1 MERPM
6 TGKTKTGD
14 DVKVIIKQW
23 CIALTGAVAT
33 GKSTVGNILK
43 SMGMTV
49 IDADQLARDVVQPGQ
64 PTLEKIRE
72 AFGAGIIS
80 KDGMLDRDRLRDVIM
95 TNPSAREALEAIMH
109 PAIQAR
115 FETCVTT
122 QKLGRGQIFFYEA
135 ALIFERS
142 RAHLFRETW
151 ATTCDEPCQLKRLQE
166 RSKLPREKCLDIIR
180 AQWSA
185 ERKAKLANRS
195 IDTQCS
201 PNDLTKKIKEL
212 VKATNA

>member
-1 MERPM
+1 MS
-6 TGKTKTGD
+6 GKPKTGD
-14 DVKVIIKQW
+14 DAQAIIKQW

-33 GKSTVGNILK
+33 GKSTVGTILK

-49 IDADQLARDVVQPGQ
+49 IDADQLARDIVQPGQ

-72 AFGAGIIS
+72 AFGAGVIS
-80 KDGMLDRDRLRDVIM
+80 KEGILDRDKLRDIVM
-95 TNPSAREALEAIMH
+95 TDPSTREKLEAIMH

-122 QKLGRGQIFFYEA
+122 NKLGRGQIFFYEA
-135 ALIFERS
+135 ALIFELGRE
-142 RAHLFRETW
+142 HLFRETW
-151 ATTCDEPCQLKRLQE
+151 ATTCDEPCQLERLQE
-166 RSKLPREKCLDIIR
+166 RSKLPRDKCLDTIR

-201 PNDLTKKIKEL
+201 TDDLTKKIKEL
-212 VKATNA
+212 IKATKA

>member
-1 MERPM
+1 MS
-6 TGKTKTGD
+6 GKPKTGD
-14 DVKVIIKQW
+14 DGQAIIKQW

-33 GKSTVGNILK
+33 GKSTVGTILK

-49 IDADQLARDVVQPGQ
+49 IDADQLARDIVQPGQ

-72 AFGAGIIS
+72 AFGAGVIS
-80 KDGMLDRDRLRDVIM
+80 KEGILDRDKLRDIVM
-95 TNPSAREALEAIMH
+95 TDPSTREKLEAIMH

-122 QKLGRGQIFFYEA
+122 NKLGRGQIFFYEA
-135 ALIFERS
+135 ALIFELGRE
-142 RAHLFRETW
+142 HLFRETW
-151 ATTCDEPCQLKRLQE
+151 ATTCDEPCQLERLQE
-166 RSKLPREKCLDIIR
+166 RSKLPRDKCLDIIR

-201 PNDLTKKIKEL
+201 TDDLTKKIKEL
-212 VKATNA
+212 IKATKA

>member
-1 MERPM
+1 MS
-6 TGKTKTGD
+6 GKPKTGD
-14 DVKVIIKQW
+14 DAQAIIKQW

-33 GKSTVGNILK
+33 GKSTVGTILK

-49 IDADQLARDVVQPGQ
+49 IDADQLARDIVQPGQ

-72 AFGAGIIS
+72 AFGAGVIS
-80 KDGMLDRDRLRDVIM
+80 KEGILDRDKLRDIVM
-95 TNPSAREALEAIMH
+95 TDPSTREKLEAIMH

-122 QKLGRGQIFFYEA
+122 NKLGRGQIFFYEA
-135 ALIFERS
+135 ALIFELGRE
-142 RAHLFRETW
+142 HLFRETW
-151 ATTCDEPCQLKRLQE
+151 ATTCDEPCQLERLQE
-166 RSKLPREKCLDIIR
+166 RSKLPRDKCLDIIR

-201 PNDLTKKIKEL
+201 PDDLTKKIKEL